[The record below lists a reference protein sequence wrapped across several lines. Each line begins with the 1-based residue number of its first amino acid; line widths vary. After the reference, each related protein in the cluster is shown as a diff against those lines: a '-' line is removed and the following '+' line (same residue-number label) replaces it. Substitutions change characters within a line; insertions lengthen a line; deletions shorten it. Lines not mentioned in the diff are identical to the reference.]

1 MFNSSHFNGTLMI
14 PYKYFPCWI
23 NKVYVNLC
31 DISSCIK
38 D

>member
-1 MFNSSHFNGTLMI
+1 MFMI